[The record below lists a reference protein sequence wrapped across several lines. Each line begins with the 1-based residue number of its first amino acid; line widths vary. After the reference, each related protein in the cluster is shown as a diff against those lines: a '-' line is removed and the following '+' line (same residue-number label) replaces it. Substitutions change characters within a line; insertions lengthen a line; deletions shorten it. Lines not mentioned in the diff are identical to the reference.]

1 MNLSYL
7 KKQFGVTMRKLS
19 WLVSFIICGQFSW
32 YGVVCSVLW
41 CGVLYG
47 MIWYGM
53 VWYGMVWYGMVWY
66 GMVWY
71 GMVWYGMVWYG
82 MVCVV
87 WYVGVHRISNPAG
100 IPAGFHGFSWS
111 GIRPDFVINPAGFAG
126 F

>member
-1 MNLSYL
+1 MTADEPILFEETIWCNNAKIILIGKFYYL
-7 KKQFGVTMRKLS
+7 WTVFMV
-19 WLVSFIICGQFSW
+19 WC
-32 YGVVCSVLW
+32 GVVCSVLW
-41 CGVLYG
+41 CGVVCC
-47 MIWYGM
+47 MVWYGM

-100 IPAGFHGFSWS
+100 FHGFS
-111 GIRPDFVINPAGFAG
+111 
-126 F
+126 